1 MLRLQEEAA
10 QMSGSQRK
18 FNPFDSNWKDF
29 EKNFMR
35 GYRDAF
41 NYDLSWLDGYIQN
54 MISQAIPSSQHFSGF
69 TQNRLRPDVFET
81 HQDMIVRV
89 RIPERANTRKLGVAF
104 NNANKVRISGLGD
117 RDETISLPAAGRYDG
132 SKAFFKDG
140 ILEIRIPKELNEAY
154 QDIYIQYM

>member
-1 MLRLQEEAA
+1 
-10 QMSGSQRK
+10 MSGSQRK

-104 NNANKVRISGLGD
+104 NNANKVRIYPGSGIGM
-117 RDETISLPAAGRYDG
+117 RRFHSLRPADTTEARHFL
-132 SKAFFKDG
+132 KMEFWKFAF
-140 ILEIRIPKELNEAY
+140 RRN
-154 QDIYIQYM
+154 